1 MTDPMERNV
10 KKILIGAVIGTLVF
24 LICGVVVVSISVQRH
39 SFDAIFA
46 RHGEPVTSRISVAAA
61 GVDCGRPFYSSI
73 SQNAYDTTKC
83 SSGNDEHVKYNGT
96 VIDGYVYAFEQKAR
110 WDIPPPFMLSG
121 GISVSGNRYPL
132 QVDANGRV
140 FCSPIP
146 APIRSWLP

>member
-10 KKILIGAVIGTLVF
+10 KKILIGVLIGAVSTLFCVATFGT
-24 LICGVVVVSISVQRH
+24 QN